1 MAGTGRDEGFLV
13 AGMDHAGRAAGRQLV
28 EFQAARRGDRPL
40 QKHDRFAVDLPSVRG
55 AVVPHRAVASDAC
68 GLGQCPGDLV
78 EQRFDG
84 AKVGHHPAQTRDQSR
99 RHVAQHDVIG
109 RLGVF
114 EMADA
119 RLDGGELRLLG
130 IDAPRDRGPPLGQ
143 QMAHQFGRRVV
154 LQQGANAVQ
163 RQAERAQHHQAVQ
176 LVGAIAGGAI
186 DVRGLQ
192 EADRFVVA

>member
-1 MAGTGRDEGFLV
+1 M
-13 AGMDHAGRAAGRQLV
+13 
-28 EFQAARRGDRPL
+28 
-40 QKHDRFAVDLPSVRG
+40 
-55 AVVPHRAVASDAC
+55 VPHRAVARDAC

-84 AKVGHHPAQTRDQSR
+84 AIVGHHPAQTRDQDC
-99 RHVAQHDVIG
+99 RHLAQHDVVG

-119 RLDGGELRLLG
+119 RLDGGELRLFG
-130 IDAPRDRGPPLGQ
+130 IDASRDGGPPLGQ
-143 QMAHQFGRRVV
+143 QMPHQLRRGVV
-154 LQQGANAVQ
+154 LQQQTNALQ

-176 LVGAIAGGAI
+176 VVELRRFVIAIAGGAI

-192 EADRFVVA
+192 QTDRLVVAQRLDRQSR